1 MAGGFVKLN
10 PDRMTRQ
17 LSRMPSRID
26 IAVAQAAR
34 HTVLELYWYAVT
46 VRLHTV
52 GRAPDNV
59 RALARVPS
67 STRAASD
74 PVCARLLQDLLPHL
88 GVAGLFTIAC
98 PHLGENLG

>member
-59 RALARVPS
+59 PHAAMQRL
-67 STRAASD
+67 ST
-74 PVCARLLQDLLPHL
+74 
-88 GVAGLFTIAC
+88 T
-98 PHLGENLG
+98 